1 MAPSAPPASS
11 EPTSDICPLWGHVGP
26 DDCPSIP
33 TGTEAPSCRFID
45 CGVDEAPL
53 MCPITCPGLAPPST
67 NSSLDGHANGSGSGG
82 IDAVQGSLE
91 LSSASGGAVLVNGI
105 DVLSWIGAIE
115 SRLGVAPPEPQPTR
129 HVSSSPGFVG
139 RDGDNLVIRAGDGG
153 AVHLNG
159 IDIGARIDHLEAALA
174 ARHGSSLPEHA
185 VPGPSECIRCALSSQ
200 GAVAFPVF
208 VGRVGPNLILNSTL
222 AGEVFVNRVSI
233 LRRIAHLAG
242 VPTK

>member
-1 MAPSAPPASS
+1 M
-11 EPTSDICPLWGHVGP
+11 
-26 DDCPSIP
+26 
-33 TGTEAPSCRFID
+33 
-45 CGVDEAPL
+45 
-53 MCPITCPGLAPPST
+53 
-67 NSSLDGHANGSGSGG
+67 
-82 IDAVQGSLE
+82 
-91 LSSASGGAVLVNGI
+91 LSSAGGGAVLVNGI

-139 RDGDNLVIRAGDGG
+139 RDGGNLVIRAGDGG

-185 VPGPSECIRCALSSQ
+185 VPGPTECIRCALSSQ
-200 GAVAFPVF
+200 GAAAFAGSRGAAFPVF